1 MVVRK
6 SLSDVIEATLDYRR
20 NPGAKFLGSDLEP
33 MSLAKTEV
41 FTAAQYAPSQLS
53 VPVEWSKMDDVKT
66 PSENSK
72 IAFVDGLLENAL
84 NSHDDLIEEALFAS
98 STQGFVGLPGLFATS
113 GQGSA
118 GGIDSGVE
126 VFWRHPA
133 DSYSSDGSD
142 IEAVLTEVWNTSIKG
157 SGNSK
162 LPKVLIS
169 GSDACSLFESTQQ
182 PLQRYND
189 QKLRAGF
196 NTIHFKVAPF
206 TFSQYGSDEIYGL
219 NDNFKIVVSKQY
231 FRDRGKTQENDDA
244 NGFRFF
250 IYSALQTAVKN
261 KSQQFVA
268 NETP

>member
-1 MVVRK
+1 MPDIEQIAALTYEAVLNDKRKAENQWSDNSALEVFEKLGMVVRK

-113 GQGSA
+113 GQGSV

-133 DSYSSDGSD
+133 DS
-142 IEAVLTEVWNTSIKG
+142 
-157 SGNSK
+157 
-162 LPKVLIS
+162 
-169 GSDACSLFESTQQ
+169 
-182 PLQRYND
+182 
-189 QKLRAGF
+189 
-196 NTIHFKVAPF
+196 
-206 TFSQYGSDEIYGL
+206 
-219 NDNFKIVVSKQY
+219 
-231 FRDRGKTQENDDA
+231 
-244 NGFRFF
+244 
-250 IYSALQTAVKN
+250 
-261 KSQQFVA
+261 
-268 NETP
+268 